1 MTEKDKKIQ
10 DQALEIE
17 FLKKELELREV
28 KEATMKEYI
37 RFLEEM
43 LKTDAE
49 ARDVSDFEG

>member
-1 MTEKDKKIQ
+1 MTEKDKIIQ